1 MNSASNE
8 KSRTMPPIASSE
20 NGGEE
25 EVENSDF
32 EDIDE
37 EKETR

>member
-1 MNSASNE
+1 MNSASHENT
-8 KSRTMPPIASSE
+8 RTIPPIAPSE
-20 NGGEE
+20 NGEEE

-37 EKETR
+37 ENETR